1 MRHLVG
7 TAIFGAAIPLGRI
20 GAFALLALGLA
31 CWLARDQAATELVI
45 AIVLYNC
52 GVLIMLGP
60 AGVLTGMTGV
70 LLWPAVALHAA
81 VAIWSLMIRRQC
93 LG

>member
-1 MRHLVG
+1 MKHLVG
-7 TAIFGAAIPLGRI
+7 TAIFGAAIPLGPI

-52 GVLIMLGP
+52 GVVIVLGL
-60 AGVLTGMTGV
+60 AGV
-70 LLWPAVALHAA
+70 LLWPTVVLHAA
-81 VAIWSLMIRRQC
+81 VAIWNVMVRRQC

>member
-1 MRHLVG
+1 VRHTVG

-20 GAFALLALGLA
+20 DAFALLALGLA

-52 GVLIMLGP
+52 GVVIVLGL
-60 AGVLTGMTGV
+60 AGV
-70 LLWPAVALHAA
+70 LLWPTVVLHAA
-81 VAIWSLMIRRQC
+81 VAIWNVMVRRQC